1 MPIIY
6 FLQEK
11 KFEPKIISKFNQI
24 KNTKTTKAR
33 KEIFK
38 LTEMINSSKSI
49 KNSTIVALK
58 YLNEFKNELNLYPLT
73 NRYKNLLIDTIEQ
86 IKEGI

>member
-1 MPIIY
+1 